1 MDCYPEIFGV
11 RRQTMRRD
19 GARRGNARR
28 GVARSVVV
36 GLVLLAASV
45 AAIIGFI
52 KWIGPG
58 LPECKPEDL
67 AAARAKWEAARVRDY
82 DITIQLSGRQS
93 GEIKVS
99 VRDGEATAMTRNGVQ
114 PKQERTWEPWTVPG
128 MFDTLDVDFEN
139 AKKPKEKFGNDAA
152 GVNMR
157 CLFDEQYGY
166 PKKYLHQVMGRHQD
180 LEWEVTEFRF
190 AEPLVAKR

>member
-1 MDCYPEIFGV
+1 M
-11 RRQTMRRD
+11 
-19 GARRGNARR
+19 
-28 GVARSVVV
+28 
-36 GLVLLAASV
+36 LAASAV
-45 AAIIGFI
+45 AAIIGFL

-67 AAARAKWEAARVRDY
+67 VAARAKWEAARVRDY
-82 DITIQLSGRQS
+82 DIVIRLSGRQS

-99 VRDGEATAMTRNGVQ
+99 VRGGEPTAMTRNGVQ

-139 AKKPKEKFGNDAA
+139 AKNPKEKFGNDAA

-157 CLFDEQYGY
+157 CLFDERYGY
-166 PKKYLHQVMGRHQD
+166 PKKYLHQVLGRHQD
-180 LEWEVTEFRF
+180 LEWEVTEFRLVP
-190 AEPLVAKR
+190 ELVAERR